1 MSKFKIIFEF
11 LKAAK
16 IQQRIAE
23 ETKNIDI
30 VERLKQ
36 IEIQE
41 QEILRY
47 NLHSHICVVKRSEQQ
62 RSWTENVELWRI
74 FLGFIWDICIVL
86 MIYNYWVWAQIRR
99 SKCLENR
106 FFY

>member
-1 MSKFKIIFEF
+1 MNIMQ
-11 LKAAK
+11 AAK

-47 NLHSHICVVKRSEQQ
+47 NYHS
-62 RSWTENVELWRI
+62 
-74 FLGFIWDICIVL
+74 
-86 MIYNYWVWAQIRR
+86 QIL
-99 SKCLENR
+99 CC
-106 FFY
+106 